1 MAHSSSSPSKITQI
15 LKFRATFQTEETFEL
30 IANNSRNHQQNI
42 IQVKMEGKNQA
53 EKNQIKDLKCA
64 THLLSEKFRN
74 MSKEK

>member
-1 MAHSSSSPSKITQI
+1 MANSSSSPSKKTQTT
-15 LKFRATFQTEETFEL
+15 KFRATFQTEETFEL
-30 IANNSRNHQQNI
+30 VANNSRNHQQNI

-74 MSKEK
+74 MSEEK